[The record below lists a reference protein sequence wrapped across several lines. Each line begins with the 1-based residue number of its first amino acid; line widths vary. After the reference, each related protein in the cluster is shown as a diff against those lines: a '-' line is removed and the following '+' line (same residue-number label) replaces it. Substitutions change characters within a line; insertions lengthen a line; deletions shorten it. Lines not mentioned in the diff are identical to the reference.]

1 MLIEEIVRVA
11 LQAVRA
17 NKLRSLLTML
27 GIIIGVG
34 AVITMVALGN
44 GARKAVEERIHSLG
58 PTLLTIEPGQSYQD
72 GVASA
77 VKISL
82 TVDDYTALAQDAR
95 YFVGFVPE
103 LNDDYQVQYGSTN
116 INVGVTGT
124 TPDYGP
130 VKGYTMTS
138 GRMFSAGDDDARRR
152 YAVLGADVPDLL
164 KANAATLI
172 GNEIQ
177 IRGIPFEVV
186 GILSEKGT
194 SGSGRGNP
202 DNDILIPLQTARY
215 RVMGSDRLRRLTGK
229 VVDLPHMNLAMIEVE
244 RVLRRAHKIPDGKDN
259 DFEMSSQ
266 SDVIETFQQ
275 TTSTFSFLLAS
286 VAAVS
291 LLVGGIGIMNI
302 MLVSVTERTRE
313 IGVRMAI
320 GASRRSILL
329 QFLVEAMVLC
339 LGGGLLGVLLG
350 TTGALLLAALAQ
362 WNTAISL
369 FSIVVAFAFSASI
382 GLFFGIWPARRAAA
396 LDPIVA
402 LRYE

>member
-164 KANAATLI
+164 
-172 GNEIQ
+172 
-177 IRGIPFEVV
+177 EVV

-266 SDVIETFQQ
+266 SDVIATFQQ

>member
-1 MLIEEIVRVA
+1 MLIEEIIRVA
-11 LQAVRA
+11 LQAVRT

-58 PTLLTIEPGQSYQD
+58 PTLLTIEPGQSYMD

-82 TVDDYTALAQDAR
+82 TVDDYTALSQDAR

-124 TPDYGP
+124 TPNYGP
-130 VKGYTMTS
+130 VKGYTVTS
-138 GRMFSAGDDDARRR
+138 GRMFSTGDDDARRR
-152 YAVLGADVPDLL
+152 FAVLGADVPDLL

-172 GNEIQ
+172 GSEIQ
-177 IRGIPFEVV
+177 IRGIPFEVI

-266 SDVIETFQQ
+266 SDVIATFQQ

-339 LGGGLLGVLLG
+339 LGGGLLGVVLG
-350 TTGALLLAALAQ
+350 TTGALLLSALAQ

-369 FSIVVAFAFSASI
+369 FSIVIAFAFSATI

>member
-1 MLIEEIVRVA
+1 MLIEEVIRVA
-11 LQAVRA
+11 FQAVRA

-34 AVITMVALGN
+34 AVITMVALGA
-44 GARKAVEERIHSLG
+44 GAQKAVEARIHSLG

-77 VKISL
+77 VKVSL
-82 TVDDYTALAQDAR
+82 TVDDYTALSQDAR
-95 YFVGFVPE
+95 YFDGFVPE
-103 LNDDYQVQYGSTN
+103 LNEDYQVQYGSTN

-130 VKGYTMTS
+130 IKGYTITA
-138 GRMFSAGDDDARRR
+138 GRMFTVGDDDARRR
-152 YAVLGADVPDLL
+152 VAVLGADVPDLL
-164 KANAATLI
+164 KANSATLL
-172 GNEIQ
+172 GGEIQ

-215 RVMGSDRLRRLTGK
+215 RVIGSDRLRRLTGR
-229 VVDLPHMNLAMIEVE
+229 VVDLAHMNLAMIETE
-244 RVLRRAHKIPDGKDN
+244 RVLRRAHKIPDDRDN
-259 DFEMSSQ
+259 DFEMASQ
-266 SDVIETFQQ
+266 SDLIATFQE
-275 TTSTFSFLLAS
+275 TTATFSFLLAS

-329 QFLVEAMVLC
+329 QFMVEALVLC
-339 LGGGLLGVLLG
+339 MGGGMLGVILG
-350 TTGALLLAALAQ
+350 TSGALLLSALAQ

-369 FSIVVAFAFSASI
+369 YSILIAFAFSASI

>member
-17 NKLRSLLTML
+17 NKMRSLLTML

-34 AVITMVALGN
+34 AVITMVALGA
-44 GARKAVEERIHSLG
+44 GARKAVEARIHSLG
-58 PTLLTIEPGQSYQD
+58 PTLLTIEPGQSYQQ
-72 GVASA
+72 GVASD
-77 VKISL
+77 VKVSL
-82 TVDDYTALAQDAR
+82 TVDDYTALQQDAR
-95 YFVGFVPE
+95 HFEAFVPE
-103 LNDDYQVQYGSTN
+103 LNEDYQVQYGSHN

-130 VKGYTMTS
+130 IKGYTITS

-164 KANAATLI
+164 KANGPSLL
-172 GNEIQ
+172 GQEIL
-177 IRGIPFEVV
+177 IRGIPFEVL
-186 GILSEKGT
+186 GILSEKGAG
-194 SGSGRGNP
+194 GSGRGNP
-202 DNDILIPLQTARY
+202 DNDVLIPLQTARY
-215 RVMGSDRLRRLTGK
+215 RVMGDDRLRRLTGK
-229 VVDLPHMNLAMIEVE
+229 VDDLANMNLGMIEIE
-244 RVLRRAHKIPDGKDN
+244 RVLRRSHHIPDDQDN
-259 DFEMSSQ
+259 DFEISSQ
-266 SDVIETFQQ
+266 SDVIETAQE
-275 TTSTFSFLLAS
+275 TTNTFSFLLAS

-320 GASRRSILL
+320 GASRRNIML
-329 QFLVEAMVLC
+329 QFLVEALVLC
-339 LGGGLLGVLLG
+339 LAGGTVGVVVG
-350 TTGALLLAALAQ
+350 TLGALVLSVVAH
-362 WNTAISL
+362 WNTAISINAIL
-369 FSIVVAFAFSASI
+369 IAFAFSGSV

>member
-1 MLIEEIVRVA
+1 MLIEEVIRVA

-34 AVITMVALGN
+34 AVITMVALGA
-44 GARKAVEERIHSLG
+44 GAQKAVEARIHSLG

-95 YFVGFVPE
+95 YFVAFVPE

-116 INVGVTGT
+116 INIGITGT

-130 VKGYTMTS
+130 VKGYTVTS

-152 YAVLGADVPDLL
+152 VAVLGADVPDLL
-164 KANAATLI
+164 KANGPTLI
-172 GNEIQ
+172 GSEIQ

-202 DNDILIPLQTARY
+202 DNDILIPLQTGRY

-229 VVDLPHMNLAMIEVE
+229 VTDLQHMNLAMIEVE
-244 RVLRRAHKIPDGKDN
+244 RVLRRAHKIPEDRDN
-259 DFEMSSQ
+259 DFEMASQ
-266 SDVIETFQQ
+266 SDLIATFQD
-275 TTSTFSFLLAS
+275 TTATFTFLLAS

-320 GASRRSILL
+320 GASRRSIML
-329 QFLVEAMVLC
+329 QFLVESLVLC
-339 LGGGLLGVLLG
+339 LGGGMLGVILG
-350 TTGALLLAALAQ
+350 TTGALLLSALAQ

-369 FSIVVAFAFSASI
+369 YSILVAFAFSATI

>member
-11 LQAVRA
+11 LQAVRT

-58 PTLLTIEPGQSYQD
+58 PTLLTIEPGQSYMD

-82 TVDDYTALAQDAR
+82 TVDDYTALSQDAR

-124 TPDYGP
+124 TPNYGP
-130 VKGYTMTS
+130 VKGYTVTS
-138 GRMFSAGDDDARRR
+138 GRMFSTGDDDARRR
-152 YAVLGADVPDLL
+152 FAVLGADVPDLL

-172 GNEIQ
+172 GSEIQ
-177 IRGIPFEVV
+177 IRGIPFEVI

-266 SDVIETFQQ
+266 SDVIATFQQ

-286 VAAVS
+286 V
-291 LLVGGIGIMNI
+291 
-302 MLVSVTERTRE
+302 
-313 IGVRMAI
+313 
-320 GASRRSILL
+320 
-329 QFLVEAMVLC
+329 
-339 LGGGLLGVLLG
+339 
-350 TTGALLLAALAQ
+350 
-362 WNTAISL
+362 
-369 FSIVVAFAFSASI
+369 
-382 GLFFGIWPARRAAA
+382 
-396 LDPIVA
+396 
-402 LRYE
+402 

>member
-1 MLIEEIVRVA
+1 MLFEEIVRVA
-11 LQAVRA
+11 LQAVRT
-17 NKLRSLLTML
+17 NTLRSLLTML

-34 AVITMVALGN
+34 AVITMVALGA
-44 GARKAVEERIHSLG
+44 GARKAVEARIHTLG
-58 PTLLTIEPGQSYQD
+58 PTLLTIEPGQSYQQ
-72 GVASA
+72 GVASEA
-77 VKISL
+77 GAGL
-82 TVDDYTALAQDAR
+82 TLDDFTALDQDAQH
-95 YFVGFVPE
+95 FEAFVPE
-103 LNDDYQVQYGSTN
+103 LNENYQVQYGSHN
-116 INVGVTGT
+116 INVGITGT
-124 TPDYGP
+124 SPDYGP
-130 VKGYTMTS
+130 IKGYRITS
-138 GRMFSAGDDDARRR
+138 GHMFSAGDDESRRR
-152 YAVLGADVPDLL
+152 YAVLGAEVPDLL
-164 KANAATLI
+164 KTSGPTLI
-172 GNEIQ
+172 GQEIL

-186 GILSEKGT
+186 RILSEKGT
-194 SGSGRGNP
+194 TGSGRGNP

-215 RVMGSDRLRRLTGK
+215 RVMGHDQLRRLTGK
-229 VVDLPHMNLAMIEVE
+229 VDDLQHMNLAMIEVE

-266 SDVIETFQQ
+266 SDVIATFQQ

-339 LGGGLLGVLLG
+339 LGGGLLGVVLG
-350 TTGALLLAALAQ
+350 TTGALLLSALAQ

-369 FSIVVAFAFSASI
+369 FSIVIAFAFSATI

-402 LRYE
+402 LR

>member
-1 MLIEEIVRVA
+1 MLIEEVIRVA

-34 AVITMVALGN
+34 AVITMVALGA
-44 GARKAVEERIHSLG
+44 GARKAVEARIHSLG

-77 VKISL
+77 VKVSL

-95 YFVGFVPE
+95 HFDAFVPE
-103 LNDDYQVQYGSTN
+103 LNDDYQVQFGSTN
-116 INVGVTGT
+116 INVGITGT
-124 TPDYGP
+124 TPQYGP
-130 VKGYTMTS
+130 VKGYTVTT
-138 GRMFSAGDDDARRR
+138 GRMFTAGDDDARRR
-152 YAVLGADVPDLL
+152 VAVLGADVPDLL
-164 KANAATLI
+164 KATAPALL
-172 GNEIQ
+172 GSEIQ
-177 IRGIPFEVV
+177 IRGIPFEVI

-202 DNDILIPLQTARY
+202 DNDVLIPLQTARY
-215 RVMGSDRLRRLTGK
+215 RVIGSDRLRRLTGK
-229 VVDLPHMNLAMIEVE
+229 VVDLQHMNLAMIEVE
-244 RVLRRAHKIPDGKDN
+244 RVLRRAHKIPDDRDN

-266 SDVIETFQQ
+266 SDLIQTFQE
-275 TTSTFSFLLAS
+275 TTATFSFLLAS

-329 QFLVEAMVLC
+329 QFMVEALVLC
-339 LGGGLLGVLLG
+339 MGGGMLGVIVG
-350 TTGALLLAALAQ
+350 TSGALLLSALAQ

-369 FSIVVAFAFSASI
+369 YSILVAFAFSASI
-382 GLFFGIWPARRAAA
+382 GLFFGIWPARRAAS

>member
-11 LQAVRA
+11 FQAVRA

-34 AVITMVALGN
+34 AVITMVALGA
-44 GARKAVEERIHSLG
+44 GARKAVEARIHSLG

-82 TVDDYTALAQDAR
+82 TVDDYSALLQDAR
-95 YFVGFVPE
+95 YFDGFVPE

-116 INVGVTGT
+116 INVGITGT
-124 TPDYGP
+124 TPDYGRI
-130 VKGYTMTS
+130 KGYTVTT
-138 GRMFSAGDDDARRR
+138 GRMFTVGDDDARRR
-152 YAVLGADVPDLL
+152 VAVLGADVPDLL
-164 KANAATLI
+164 KANAQTLL
-172 GNEIQ
+172 GSEIQ

-215 RVMGSDRLRRLTGK
+215 RVIGSDRLHRLTGR

-244 RVLRRAHKIPDGKDN
+244 RVLRRAHKIPDGRDN

-266 SDVIETFQQ
+266 SDLIATFQE
-275 TTSTFSFLLAS
+275 TTATFSFLLAS

-329 QFLVEAMVLC
+329 QFMVEALVLC
-339 LGGGLLGVLLG
+339 MGGGLLGVIVG
-350 TTGALLLAALAQ
+350 TSGALLLSALAQ

-369 FSIVVAFAFSASI
+369 YSILVAFAFSASI

>member
-1 MLIEEIVRVA
+1 
-11 LQAVRA
+11 
-17 NKLRSLLTML
+17 ML

-58 PTLLTIEPGQSYQD
+58 PTLLTIEPGQSYLD

-116 INVGVTGT
+116 INVGITGT

-130 VKGYTMTS
+130 VKGYTITS
-138 GRMFSAGDDDARRR
+138 GRMFTAGDDDARRR
-152 YAVLGADVPDLL
+152 FAVLGADVPDLL
-164 KANAATLI
+164 KASAPTLI
-172 GNEIQ
+172 GSEIQ
-177 IRGIPFEVV
+177 IRGIPFQVI

-244 RVLRRAHKIPDGKDN
+244 RVLRRAHKIPDGRDN

-266 SDVIETFQQ
+266 SDVIATFQQ

-339 LGGGLLGVLLG
+339 LGGGLLGVVLG
-350 TTGALLLAALAQ
+350 TTGALLLSALAQ

-369 FSIVVAFAFSASI
+369 FSILIAFAFSATI

>member
-58 PTLLTIEPGQSYQD
+58 PTLLTIEPGQSYLD

-103 LNDDYQVQYGSTN
+103 LNDDYQVQFGSTN

-130 VKGYTMTS
+130 VKGYTVTS
-138 GRMFSAGDDDARRR
+138 GRMFTTGDDDARRR
-152 YAVLGADVPDLL
+152 LAVLGADVPDLL
-164 KANAATLI
+164 KATPATII
-172 GNEIQ
+172 GSEIQ
-177 IRGIPFEVV
+177 IRGIPFEVIGV
-186 GILSEKGT
+186 LSEKGT

-229 VVDLPHMNLAMIEVE
+229 VDDLAHMNLAMIEVE
-244 RVLRRAHKIPDGKDN
+244 RVLRRAHKIPDGRDN

-266 SDVIETFQQ
+266 SDVIATFQQ

-320 GASRRSILL
+320 GASRRSILM

-369 FSIVVAFAFSASI
+369 FSIVIAFAFSASI

>member
-229 VVDLPHMNLAMIEVE
+229 VADLPHMNLAMIEVE

-266 SDVIETFQQ
+266 SDVIATFQQ

-286 VAAVS
+286 VAGVS

-350 TTGALLLAALAQ
+350 TTGALLLSALAQ

-369 FSIVVAFAFSASI
+369 FSIVIAFAFSASI

>member
-58 PTLLTIEPGQSYQD
+58 PTLLTIEPGQSYLD

-103 LNDDYQVQYGSTN
+103 LNDDYQVQFGSTN

-130 VKGYTMTS
+130 VKGYTVTS
-138 GRMFSAGDDDARRR
+138 GRMFTTGDDDARRR
-152 YAVLGADVPDLL
+152 LAVLGADVPDLL
-164 KANAATLI
+164 KATPATII
-172 GNEIQ
+172 GSEIQ
-177 IRGIPFEVV
+177 IRGIPFEVIGV
-186 GILSEKGT
+186 LSEKGT
-194 SGSGRGNP
+194 SGSGRDNP

-229 VVDLPHMNLAMIEVE
+229 VDDLAHMNLAMIEVE
-244 RVLRRAHKIPDGKDN
+244 RVLRRAHKIPDGRDN

-266 SDVIETFQQ
+266 SDVIATFQQ

-320 GASRRSILL
+320 GASRRSILM

-369 FSIVVAFAFSASI
+369 FSIVIAFAFSASI

>member
-229 VVDLPHMNLAMIEVE
+229 VVDLKHMNLAMIEVE

-266 SDVIETFQQ
+266 SDVIATFQQ

>member
-1 MLIEEIVRVA
+1 MLIEEIIRVA

-58 PTLLTIEPGQSYQD
+58 PTLLTIEPGQSYLD

-82 TVDDYTALAQDAR
+82 TVDDYEALAQDAR
-95 YFVGFVPE
+95 FFVGFVPE
-103 LNDDYQVQYGSTN
+103 LNDDYQVQFGSTN
-116 INVGVTGT
+116 INVGITGT
-124 TPDYGP
+124 TPEYGP
-130 VKGYTMTS
+130 IKGYTVTS
-138 GRMFSAGDDDARRR
+138 GRMFTSGDDDARRR
-152 YAVLGADVPDLL
+152 FAVLGADVPDLL
-164 KANAATLI
+164 KANPATI
-172 GNEIQ
+172 VGSEIQ
-177 IRGIPFEVV
+177 IRGIPFEVIGV
-186 GILSEKGT
+186 LSEKGT

-215 RVMGSDRLRRLTGK
+215 RVIGSDRLRRLTGK
-229 VVDLPHMNLAMIEVE
+229 VDDLAHMNLAMIEVE
-244 RVLRRAHKIPDGKDN
+244 RVLRRAHKIPDGRDN
-259 DFEMSSQ
+259 DFEMASQ
-266 SDVIETFQQ
+266 SDVIATFQQ
-275 TTSTFSFLLAS
+275 TTSTFSFLLAA

-320 GASRRSILL
+320 GASRRSILM

-339 LGGGLLGVLLG
+339 IGGGALGVLLG
-350 TTGALLLAALAQ
+350 TTGALLLSALAQ

-369 FSIVVAFAFSASI
+369 FSIIIAFAFSASI

>member
-130 VKGYTMTS
+130 VKGYSMTS

-266 SDVIETFQQ
+266 SDVIATFQQ

>member
-172 GNEIQ
+172 GSEIQ

-266 SDVIETFQQ
+266 SDVIATFQQ

-350 TTGALLLAALAQ
+350 TTGALLLSALAQ

-369 FSIVVAFAFSASI
+369 FSIVIAFAFSATI